1 VTLTGGTF
9 VDFDTPIT
17 KFNVHIRGG
26 FIIPMKIPGEN
37 LILARANPFTLLVAP
52 SQLGTAHGNLFWDD
66 GDSIEFQE
74 YNYLEF
80 SLENNLITIELLTR
94 NSTVSTMNLELI
106 KILDVK
112 QQVQQ
117 VKINGEI
124 YTKFLYNIFDQV
136 KQN

>member
-1 VTLTGGTF
+1 
-9 VDFDTPIT
+9 
-17 KFNVHIRGG
+17 
-26 FIIPMKIPGEN
+26 MKIPGEN